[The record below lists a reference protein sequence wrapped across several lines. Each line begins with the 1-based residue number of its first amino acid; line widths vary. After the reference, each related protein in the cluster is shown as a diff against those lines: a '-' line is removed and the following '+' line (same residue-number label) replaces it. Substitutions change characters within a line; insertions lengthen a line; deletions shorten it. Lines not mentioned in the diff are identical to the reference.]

1 MEIRNCKP
9 NTINVIMGLMKLGRK
24 SIISTLIAILI
35 AISGLF
41 FLLKPLQTPSNEEL
55 AITRIQVEGM
65 TCKDCEQSIKKTLK
79 KLNGIYV
86 AEIDHTTGKG
96 YVKFD
101 DKKIS
106 EKTIL
111 TQINTQ
117 TGFIATKRK
126 PVKLQVMDYDVQF
139 QTN

>member
-1 MEIRNCKP
+1 
-9 NTINVIMGLMKLGRK
+9 MGLMKLGRK
-24 SIISTLIAILI
+24 SIISTFNCNFNC
-35 AISGLF
+35 ISGLF
-41 FLLKPLQTPSNEEL
+41 FFLKPLQTPSNEEL
-55 AITRIQVEGM
+55 AITRIQVDGM

-79 KLNGIYV
+79 RLKGIYV

-101 DKKIS
+101 DEKIS

-111 TQINTQ
+111 IQINRQ
-117 TGFIATKRK
+117 TGFIATKEK
-126 PVKLQVMDYDVQF
+126 PVKLQVVDYDVQF